1 MSNHSTKAL
10 MAGRT
15 VHRVGCVLGLMLLLS
30 GCGYKGPL
38 YMPPPPAAPDEE
50 LTTPPATQQGLPA
63 TVAPSAAPSGAPSD
77 AQSQAPGFSPR

>member
-15 VHRVGCVLGLMLLLS
+15 VHRVGCVLGLTLVLS

-63 TVAPSAAPSGAPSD
+63 TVAPSAAPSD